1 MLICES
7 CGEIFDESALKTDY
21 EPHGEPI
28 GVCPMC
34 GSSFLKEAKFC
45 RECHEQY
52 DEDDLTCGWCD
63 DCLEE
68 HVTVDSFLAF
78 AVDGY
83 EEDEISIFDEFMFQ
97 SWLGLEY
104 GDIPDCSS
112 RNMKQMFRREYEYIK
127 KTDSAFLDAAVK
139 LFVMNEYKT
148 EFAEWLEAEEA
159 RLQLMKLGKGW

>member
-1 MLICES
+1 M
-7 CGEIFDESALKTDY
+7 
-21 EPHGEPI
+21 
-28 GVCPMC
+28 
-34 GSSFLKEAKFC
+34 
-45 RECHEQY
+45 
-52 DEDDLTCGWCD
+52 
-63 DCLEE
+63 
-68 HVTVDSFLAF
+68 F

-127 KTDSAFLDAAVK
+127 KTDPAFLDAAVK
-139 LFVMNEYKT
+139 RFVVNEYKT

-159 RLQLMKLGKGW
+159 REKLMKLGKGW